1 MSLYLPKLTDR
12 PVEYTNIIQGILK
25 RPNLAVWGVCHTFGF
40 KIKGLLISEFMN
52 IFVDLI
58 LDKRFRPFHYFRHPI
73 KGVQSPK
80 AFI

>member
-52 IFVDLI
+52 IIVDLI
-58 LDKRFRPFHYFRHPI
+58 LGQHKISALDHSTIFVI
-73 KGVQSPK
+73 L
-80 AFI
+80 